1 MQNIE
6 LKVIL
11 DNFDQT
17 INLLQKSG
25 AKHQGILHQID
36 TYYQCNT
43 GRLKIREINNQ
54 SQELIFYQRPDAIL
68 SKISQYQIIRITSK
82 QIKIIKHLLHTI
94 LGEKVIVGKERDLW
108 LYQNTRIHL
117 DNVYGLG
124 CFLELE
130 TVIKKDITE
139 AREEH
144 LKVIKLLDLQRL
156 PKIDRSYSDILQPIK
171 NQRAKVMAQ
180 TF

>member
-11 DNFDQT
+11 NNFDQT
-17 INLLQKSG
+17 INLLQNFG
-25 AKHQGILHQID
+25 AKHQGTLHQID
-36 TYYQCNT
+36 TYYQCNI

-54 SQELIFYQRPDAIL
+54 SQELIFYQRPDTTL
-68 SKISQYQIIRITSK
+68 SKISQYQIIRITNK
-82 QIKIIKHLLHTI
+82 QIKTIKHLLHI
-94 LGEKVIVGKERDLW
+94 SLGEKVIVEKERDLW

-117 DNVYGLG
+117 DKVYGLG

-144 LKVIKLLDLQRL
+144 LEVVKLLNLQKF
-156 PKIDRSYSDILQPIK
+156 PKIDRSYSDILQPIIDH
-171 NQRAKVMAQ
+171 RAKVTAQ